1 MHNWTGFELM
11 ARGFVDAGCSALLV
25 PRVRGDDDGCAGVL
39 FGWTGVRLVGWVL
52 ADNPLFAAVR
62 WGVFH
67 KEGNFLLGSDVFV
80 TDRQSDAYA
89 VDAIPRGIFDADYM
103 RWIRVEVADRS
114 FETSHDRGTLGSP
127 DGGRSGMWRRCV

>member
-25 PRVRGDDDGCAGVL
+25 PRVRGDDVGLRGVVTL
-39 FGWTGVRLVGWVL
+39 GWAGVRLGWWVL

-62 WGVFH
+62 WGVFL

-89 VDAIPRGIFDADYM
+89 VDAIPRGIFDEDYL
-103 RWIRVEVADRS
+103 RWIGVEVSDRS
-114 FETSHDRGTLGSP
+114 FETSRDRRTLGSP
-127 DGGRSGMWRRCV
+127 DGGRSRMWRR

>member
-1 MHNWTGFELM
+1 MPVALPFWLP
-11 ARGFVDAGCSALLV
+11 ACAGVTL
-25 PRVRGDDDGCAGVL
+25 GCASRLSAGVL

-62 WGVFH
+62 WGVFL

-89 VDAIPRGIFDADYM
+89 VDAIPRGIFDEDYL
-103 RWIRVEVADRS
+103 RWIGVEVSDRS
-114 FETSHDRGTLGSP
+114 FETSPDRSTLGSP
-127 DGGRSGMWRRCV
+127 DGGRSRMWRR